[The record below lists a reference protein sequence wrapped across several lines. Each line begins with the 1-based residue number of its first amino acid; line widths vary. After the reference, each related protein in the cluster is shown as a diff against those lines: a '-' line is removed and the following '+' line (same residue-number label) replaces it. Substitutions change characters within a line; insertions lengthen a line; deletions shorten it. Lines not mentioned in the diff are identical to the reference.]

1 MEEDIQT
8 TGRSIALNIRVDECR
23 KGIRSVIE
31 ARDILNREYGK
42 TVARIQPKDQQTG
55 ILQLLLDEQ
64 AMEFFENISDEI
76 AVEGMQTT

>member
-8 TGRSIALNIRVDECR
+8 TGRSIALNIRVDESR

-42 TVARIQPKDQQTG
+42 TVARIRPKDQQTG
-55 ILQLLLDEQ
+55 ILQLLLEEQ
-64 AMEFFENISDEI
+64 AMEFFESISDEI
-76 AVEGMQTT
+76 AVESMQTT

>member
-8 TGRSIALNIRVDECR
+8 TGRSIALNIRVDESR

-42 TVARIQPKDQQTG
+42 TVARIQPKDQRTG
-55 ILQLLLDEQ
+55 ILQLLLEEQ

-76 AVEGMQTT
+76 AVESMQTT

>member
-8 TGRSIALNIRVDECR
+8 TGRSIALNIRVDESR

-42 TVARIQPKDQQTG
+42 TVARILPKDQQTG
-55 ILQLLLDEQ
+55 ILQLLLEEQ

-76 AVEGMQTT
+76 AVESMQTT

>member
-8 TGRSIALNIRVDECR
+8 TGRSIALNIRVDESR

-42 TVARIQPKDQQTG
+42 TVARIRPKDQQTG
-55 ILQLLLDEQ
+55 ILQLLLEEQ
-64 AMEFFENISDEI
+64 AVEFFESISDEI
-76 AVEGMQTT
+76 AVESMQTT